1 MTAEFIVED
10 ACMANR
16 RDCAGGTLALE
27 NGEGS
32 LRATG
37 KGGEPRPGTVR

>member
-1 MTAEFIVED
+1 MTRESNLEGRY
-10 ACMANR
+10 MANR

-37 KGGEPRPGTVR
+37 KGVGLSR